1 MFFLFLPLINEK
13 ANEISNAKMTEFLD
27 DNQLEQFRRKNMIWE
42 VLEMVNKEENH
53 LIQRSILAAVH
64 NM

>member
-1 MFFLFLPLINEK
+1 
-13 ANEISNAKMTEFLD
+13 MTEFLD

-64 NM
+64 NMQYVYSEFGPANKQA